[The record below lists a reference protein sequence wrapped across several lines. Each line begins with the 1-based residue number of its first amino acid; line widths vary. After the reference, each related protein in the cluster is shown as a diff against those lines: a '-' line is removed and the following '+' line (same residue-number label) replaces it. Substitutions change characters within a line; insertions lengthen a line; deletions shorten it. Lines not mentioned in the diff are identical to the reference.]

1 MTKKYYGVKVGKL
14 PGIYTTWDECKKQ
27 VTGYP
32 GALYKGFPTENE
44 AREYIAGSSAGQPS
58 CAPPLTPPASGYNIY
73 VDGSYKNSRY
83 SWAFVVYDGPTVIHE
98 EGGAG
103 ESAEAAVIRNVAGEL
118 EATVNAV
125 KWAEKEGI
133 QPITIHHD
141 YIGISEWAVGSWK
154 TNNPIT
160 EGYARYIKQRLDW
173 IRFHKVPG
181 HAGIEGNERADK
193 LAGQALENAEA

>member
-1 MTKKYYGVKVGKL
+1 MTKKYYGVKVGKV

-44 AREYIAGSSAGQPS
+44 AREYVTGGGAGQAASAPSSA
-58 CAPPLTPPASGYNIY
+58 PPDSGYNIY
-73 VDGSYKNSRY
+73 VDGSYRNGQY

-98 EGGAG
+98 GSGAG
-103 ESAEAAVIRNVAGEL
+103 ESSEAAVIRNVAGEL

-133 QPITIHHD
+133 HPVTIHHD
-141 YIGISEWAVGSWK
+141 YIGISEWAVGRWK
-154 TNNPIT
+154 TNNPFT
-160 EGYARYIKQRLDW
+160 ESYARYIKQYLSW
-173 IRFHKVPG
+173 VRFHKVAG
-181 HAGIEGNERADK
+181 HSGVEGNERADK
-193 LAGQALENAEA
+193 LAGQALEKS